1 MSIKDKMSSAL
12 VKEKNSD
19 DGNFRK
25 ILNKSLGIFF
35 KDALKATLQNPI
47 QAYYFLR
54 TIKWQRKAAQVRSN
68 WGEQGIHVPP
78 IMIFSITNRC
88 NLQCKGCYNQAL
100 RQSPQEE
107 MSKEKL
113 RSVIAEAKELGI
125 SFIVIG
131 GGEPLIRKEISDITR
146 DFPEI
151 IFLVFTNGLLID
163 DDWLTKLK
171 GQNNFVPVIS
181 LEGYEENTDERRGKG
196 VYERLQGIIKKIKG
210 QGIFWSVSLTV
221 TRSNFDSVMDHEFV
235 SKLHNLG
242 CKLFF
247 FVEYTPIR
255 EGTEDWVLTEEQRE
269 NLLTARDSFRS
280 KHKALFIAIPGDEEE
295 IGGCLSAGRGFVH
308 ISADG
313 NVEPFPFAPY
323 SDANLR
329 DSSLKE
335 ALESEFLRTIR
346 QNHDQLHETEGGCA
360 LWIKREWVRS
370 LLHTKSHSRKASD

>member
-1 MSIKDKMSSAL
+1 MRSKNNMSSAL
-12 VKEKNSD
+12 VKEEKSN

-25 ILNKSLGIFF
+25 VLNKSLGIFF
-35 KDALKATLQNPI
+35 KDALKATLHNPI

-68 WGEQGIHVPP
+68 CEQQGIHVPP

-88 NLQCKGCYNQAL
+88 NLHCKGCYNQAL

-107 MSKEKL
+107 MSEEKV

-125 SFIVIG
+125 SFIVIA

-181 LEGYEENTDERRGKG
+181 LEGYEEKTDERRGKG

-210 QGIFWSVSLTV
+210 RGIFWSVSLTV
-221 TRSNFDSVMDHEFV
+221 TRSNFDSVMDQGFV
-235 SKLHNLG
+235 AKLHNLG

-255 EGTEDWVLTEEQRE
+255 EGTEDWILTEEQRE
-269 NLLTARDSFRS
+269 NLLTIRDYFRS
-280 KHKALFIAIPGDEEE
+280 KYKALFIAIPGDEEE

-308 ISADG
+308 ISAEG
-313 NVEPFPFAPY
+313 NVEPCPFAPY
-323 SDANLR
+323 SDVNLK
-329 DSSLKE
+329 DSSLKD
-335 ALESEFLRTIR
+335 ALQSEFLRTIR
-346 QNHDQLHETEGGCA
+346 QNHEQLHETEGGCV

-370 LLHTKSHSRKASD
+370 LLHSEPHSRKAAD